1 MAWLVYEEQRQSFI
15 GRKFL
20 KLRLSSHMTG
30 PVESAIKNLEETWN
44 SPCITWYLVS
54 FGHLPFAQIQHNPA
68 LQTSV
73 SNWQE
78 VSESSVIR
86 NAKEQYTDGPTLQF
100 FTGSS
105 LRIDRSQ
112 TNNPF
117 PVAAR
122 KVPSATHRT
131 ASMVALKCLLY
142 PHMQDSG
149 PTKTCTGFAT
159 SRKIHLHYLHTLVW
173 NGGTKASQLI
183 QKYPQNWVCLQ
194 DHPSFWGWLWQV
206 AGWENAWQKK
216 DLDPHCFCSRD
227 RLHSREWELIWPS
240 RDLIPDIQ

>member
-1 MAWLVYEEQRQSFI
+1 
-15 GRKFL
+15 
-20 KLRLSSHMTG
+20 MTG
-30 PVESAIKNLEETWN
+30 PVESFNQELRRNVKLAL
-44 SPCITWYLVS
+44 Y
-54 FGHLPFAQIQHNPA
+54 HLMLGFIRSSAFCSNPA

-73 SNWQE
+73 SDCQGL
-78 VSESSVIR
+78 SESSVIR

-105 LRIDRSQ
+105 LRVDRSQ

-149 PTKTCTGFAT
+149 PTKACTGFA
-159 SRKIHLHYLHTLVW
+159 SRKIHQHYSYC
-173 NGGTKASQLI
+173 GFK
-183 QKYPQNWVCLQ
+183 
-194 DHPSFWGWLWQV
+194 LWQKSLQIDRKV
-206 AGWENAWQKK
+206 ASKFSLFAR
-216 DLDPHCFCSRD
+216 S
-227 RLHSREWELIWPS
+227 S
-240 RDLIPDIQ
+240 